1 MAAKISS
8 DMVKPF
14 NGEGDVLAWLEKVQ
28 LVAELSGV
36 TELAKF
42 IPLFLE
48 GSALSVYLELT
59 KDEKLVPGTIIARLK
74 EVYSDS
80 VFVAFRKV
88 MSMRWMGEP
97 IDAFVTE
104 IRRLAG
110 LAGFV
115 GEIENVVR
123 LTFINSFPDS
133 ISIELQQIDGIAT
146 MDMSKIITK
155 ARVLTTSGGGVAAG
169 AVRQDSMVA
178 SRGLHGGRGKVRGGS
193 FREKVLYLRWA
204 SYGEGLS

>member
-1 MAAKISS
+1 MRQSVNLLQKHYKLSRQLGDHIMAAKISS

-14 NGEGDVLAWLEKVQ
+14 NGEGDVVAWLEKVQ
-28 LVAELSGV
+28 LVAALSGV
-36 TELAKF
+36 TDLAKF

-48 GSALSVYLELT
+48 GNALSVYLELS
-59 KDEKLVPGTIIARLK
+59 KDEKLVPATIIARLK

-88 MSMRWMGEP
+88 MNMRWMGEP
-97 IDAFVTE
+97 VDAFVTE

-146 MDMSKIITK
+146 MHMSKIIKK
-155 ARVLTTSGGGVAAG
+155 ARVLTASGGEL
-169 AVRQDSMVA
+169 Q
-178 SRGLHGGRGKVRGGS
+178 L
-193 FREKVLYLRWA
+193 VL
-204 SYGEGLS
+204 